1 MNPQLFQSFDDVR
14 RAWGDSAA
22 PEERKGK
29 IRCRS
34 CYEWIPPYAIDIA
47 IHTRQETVRTSDVFD
62 ESVNE
67 YQLLE
72 QPPRET
78 HGNE

>member
-1 MNPQLFQSFDDVR
+1 MDR
-14 RAWGDSAA
+14 
-22 PEERKGK
+22 E
-29 IRCRS
+29 
-34 CYEWIPPYAIDIA
+34 
-47 IHTRQETVRTSDVFD
+47 TETVRTSDVFD